1 MVMPAVEK
9 LDRLAID
16 VLLGVDHF
24 LLEQKIVE
32 SILDT
37 YRQFC
42 RSDEARRL
50 DISEL
55 PITDEICLRLRFE
68 CLCFSTFLAS
78 LQSLKYLTEKKWFVK
93 RSNQRLIGL
102 FHGAIATALLELC
115 NNTGMSE
122 LREITLVAIDPK
134 PTFGLGDNL
143 DPLNRLEE
151 YRAAFTKERGSE
163 LERFGKWIGKAL
175 DAPNYPLFEIIGGT
189 FGKPLL
195 QLVDYAMANVLTR
208 G

>member
-1 MVMPAVEK
+1 MPAAEK

-24 LLEQKIVE
+24 LLEQNIVE

-55 PITDEICLRLRFE
+55 PITDEMRLRLRFE

-93 RSNQRLIGL
+93 RPNQRLIGL
-102 FHGAIATALLELC
+102 FDGAIATALIELC

-134 PTFGLGDNL
+134 PTFGLCDNL

-151 YRAAFTKERGSE
+151 YRAAFIKERGSE

-195 QLVDYAMANVLTR
+195 RLVDYAMANVLTR

>member
-1 MVMPAVEK
+1 
-9 LDRLAID
+9 
-16 VLLGVDHF
+16 
-24 LLEQKIVE
+24 
-32 SILDT
+32 
-37 YRQFC
+37 
-42 RSDEARRL
+42 
-50 DISEL
+50 
-55 PITDEICLRLRFE
+55 
-68 CLCFSTFLAS
+68 
-78 LQSLKYLTEKKWFVK
+78 LQSSKYLTEKKWFVK
-93 RSNQRLIGL
+93 RPNQRLIGL
-102 FHGAIATALLELC
+102 FDGAIATALIELC

-122 LREITLVAIDPK
+122 LREIALVAIDPK

-151 YRAAFTKERGSE
+151 YRAAFIKERGSE

-195 QLVDYAMANVLTR
+195 HLVDYAMANVLTR